1 MNRDG
6 QALAGDRR
14 PETGDDEE
22 TKVREARQERTD
34 RPRPRPRPRPRSD
47 ERLARLWEEHMSAPF
62 PAGWRGTDVA
72 GVDLV
77 LADADVAGL
86 VRTELDGGGID
97 DAGIAALWARAA
109 DLDKI
114 VPLIDEEYCAAY
126 FARLRAM
133 ARLAAA
139 PHVPAAT

>member
-1 MNRDG
+1 M
-6 QALAGDRR
+6 
-14 PETGDDEE
+14 
-22 TKVREARQERTD
+22 RQERTG
-34 RPRPRPRPRPRSD
+34 RPRPCPRSD
-47 ERLARLWEEHMSAPF
+47 ERLARLWAEHLRAPF
-62 PAGWRGTDVA
+62 PAGWRGADVA

-77 LADADVAGL
+77 LVDSDVAGL
-86 VRTELDGGGID
+86 VRTELDDGGLDGGD
-97 DAGIAALWARAA
+97 IAALWARAA

-114 VPLIDEEYCAAY
+114 VPLIYEEYCAAY

>member
-1 MNRDG
+1 M
-6 QALAGDRR
+6 
-14 PETGDDEE
+14 
-22 TKVREARQERTD
+22 REARQERTD
-34 RPRPRPRPRPRSD
+34 RPRPRPRSD

-62 PAGWRGTDVA
+62 PAGWRGTDIA
-72 GVDLV
+72 GLDLV
-77 LADADVAGL
+77 LVDADVAGL
-86 VRTELDGGGID
+86 VRTELDGGID
-97 DAGIAALWARAA
+97 DADVATLWARAA
-109 DLDKI
+109 VLDKI